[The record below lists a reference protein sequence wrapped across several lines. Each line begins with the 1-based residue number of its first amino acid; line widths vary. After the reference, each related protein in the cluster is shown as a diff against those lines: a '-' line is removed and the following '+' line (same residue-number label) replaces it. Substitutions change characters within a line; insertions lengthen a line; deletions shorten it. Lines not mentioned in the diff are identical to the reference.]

1 MKKTERGVPVEDNPG
16 FLPRRRCGEKTF
28 SGLGKASAGEISER
42 ELEVLKELVS
52 GASNKCI
59 AERMNLSVDAVKYH
73 LKNLLKKTGCQTRT
87 ELAVKACLS
96 GILPPEES
104 I

>member
-1 MKKTERGVPVEDNPG
+1 MQGQAGPRPRQEDRGSKFP
-16 FLPRRRCGEKTF
+16 
-28 SGLGKASAGEISER
+28 GLGKAAAEELTER

-96 GILPPEES
+96 GILPPEEC
-104 I
+104 IWIP